1 MINPLPLNQ
10 AFPLV
15 VGEISGNRGVL
26 NGFSKDILAES
37 FNVEEDL
44 IEEVQSKPPDRLVKP
59 PGQVKKLIESCLFP
73 MALAMLS
80 RWSRGHNV
88 VDFNVEEEQQ
98 SIQKRSAEGA
108 RADQNGI

>member
-1 MINPLPLNQ
+1 VINPPPLNQ

-59 PGQVKKLIESCLFP
+59 TGQVKKLVESCLVL
-73 MALAMLS
+73 MALAMLLRRS
-80 RWSRGHNV
+80 RCHNV
-88 VDFNVEEEQQ
+88 VGFNVEE
-98 SIQKRSAEGA
+98 
-108 RADQNGI
+108 DL